1 MSYYIYIISLFVPN
15 LLRTI
20 GQLAGR
26 FLVAWLV
33 TFVILVFLFRW
44 VKAHLRPHVLR
55 VDDRIRAWAR
65 GLRFREIAP
74 DQFVEKVPLT
84 WFMRFWT
91 NFASA
96 PSLSV
101 FSFGIPLGVFSYLMS
116 HAEASLIPNEY
127 VFWPHARL
135 WLLPGLCYAGSM
147 GLSYTLKRVF
157 KRLRPPREIG
167 AFGYKMKD
175 GSFPSGHSL
184 TSFCFWVMM
193 TLTLA
198 FSGAA
203 WPLVVG
209 FGVLAL
215 TVVGLTGLS
224 RIYLGVHF
232 PSDVAG
238 GFAIGAVWCVLC
250 GLALFPLVQ
259 R

>member
-1 MSYYIYIISLFVPN
+1 MSVEFWRLFFSALPE
-15 LLRTI
+15 LLPRWVASWIVTFAI
-20 GQLAGR
+20 
-26 FLVAWLV
+26 LVA
-33 TFVILVFLFRW
+33 LFRW
-44 VKAHLRPHVLR
+44 VKRHLRPHVLR
-55 VDDRIRAWAR
+55 VDDQIRTWAR

-96 PSLSV
+96 PSLSL
-101 FSFGIPLGVFSYLMS
+101 I
-116 HAEASLIPNEY
+116 SLAMPAFIFQYHLSQMGKIVTVPSEHWAWNQ
-127 VFWPHARL
+127 AQL

-147 GLSYTLKRVF
+147 SLSYTLKRVF

-203 WPLVVG
+203 WPLIVG

-215 TVVGLTGLS
+215 TIIGLTGLS

-238 GFAIGAVWCVLC
+238 GFTIGAVWCVLC